1 MTDETVWRQA
11 ADLTRLPR
19 VFDFFCGCGG
29 SSLGLQTSGM
39 EIAFGLD
46 IDPDAGRTYRA
57 NFPAATFMNSDI
69 AHVPTSVLDEV
80 VEGSAGHPLLFIAC
94 APCQPFSQHR
104 NSEASADDGRLGLL
118 DHLSRFL
125 RRFRPELVFV
135 ENVPGL
141 RNGRLGSKVFERL
154 MRSLEELDYFTS
166 HQVVR
171 SQDYGVPQRRARL
184 VLLASVYGPISF
196 PAPTHGDGAQH
207 SDYPTVREWIGDLPV
222 ISAGETHSVV
232 PNHQAARLSPL
243 NMKRIQATQQGG
255 GWRDLPPDLMPD
267 SRKSGFSGFT
277 DVYGRLT
284 WDAPAPALT
293 TRCISYSNGR
303 FGHPLQDRAISVREA
318 ACLQTFPLDFVV
330 TGNLNSQA
338 RQIGNAVPAL
348 LAQRF
353 GKSVASHVA
362 GIASDIETPSART
375 GH

>member
-1 MTDETVWRQA
+1 MTDQAVCRQPT
-11 ADLTRLPR
+11 DLARPPR

-39 EIAFGLD
+39 EIVFGLD

-69 AHVPTSVLDEV
+69 AQVPTSALDEV
-80 VEGSAGHPLLFIAC
+80 VAGSTGHPLLFIAC
-94 APCQPFSQHR
+94 APCQPFSQQR
-104 NSEASADDGRLGLL
+104 NSEASADDGRSGLL

-125 RRFRPELVFV
+125 RRFRPELIFI

-141 RNGRLGSKVFERL
+141 RDGLGSKVFERL
-154 MRSLEELDYFTS
+154 MRSLKELDYFTS

-171 SQDYGVPQRRARL
+171 SQDYGVPQRRSRL
-184 VLLASVYGPISF
+184 VLLASVYGPIAF
-196 PAPTHGDGAQH
+196 PVPTHGDGTQH
-207 SDYPTVREWIGDLPV
+207 SNYPTVREWIGDLPA
-222 ISAGETHSVV
+222 ISAGETHSLV

-243 NMKRIQATQQGG
+243 NMKRIQATPPGG
-255 GWRDLPPDLMPD
+255 GWRDLPRDLMPS

-277 DVYGRLT
+277 DVYGRLS

-303 FGHPLQDRAISVREA
+303 FGHPHQDRALSVREA
-318 ACLQTFPLDFVV
+318 ARLQTFPLDFVV

-353 GKSVASHVA
+353 GESVASHIA
-362 GIASDIETPSART
+362 SIASDIDTPSARAS
-375 GH
+375 H